1 MEENI
6 RELSDFYVSED
17 GLLKH
22 KAIKPNCYINS
33 LDVNVYGI
41 CVLGFVKY
49 QK

>member
-22 KAIKPNCYINS
+22 KAIKPNCYINT
-33 LDVNVYGI
+33 LDVNVYGL
-41 CVLGFVKY
+41 CELGIEIY
-49 QK
+49 QQ